1 MKKTCLVALL
11 TALLLVT
18 SCSEQTKE
26 EKQSLTNTVAP
37 QTECLVPTTPVKDQG
52 HSSLCWIYAMLATIE
67 SEHLM
72 MGDSV
77 NLSAHFVARSLIE
90 EEAERVYLSKGKESI
105 RLRGMA
111 QDLIDIIQRHGLT
124 HYDSFR
130 SEANYSVLKRK
141 ADMLVRQYAGRS
153 NGLQDMKTALCTLLD
168 NQIHPELRFVFMLG
182 AEYTPLEFAHS
193 VCMDDEYVAL
203 TSFSHHEYGQSFV
216 LEVPDNHGRHTFMNL
231 PLDSLMGHIDD
242 ALQRGH
248 PVCWEGD
255 SSEPLFSFAQGI
267 AKMTTDSVR
276 VTQKMRQQMFERL
289 QTTDD
294 HCMEIIGL
302 ASTPLG
308 KRYYICKNS
317 WGTKNPFGGL
327 MYLSENYVRAKTLAV
342 WMSQKAYYGE
352 DY

>member
-1 MKKTCLVALL
+1 MVLPAVF
-11 TALLLVT
+11 LLVT

-26 EKQSLTNTVAP
+26 EKRSQEKTVAP
-37 QTECLVPTTPVKDQG
+37 KTECLVPTTPVKNQG
-52 HSSLCWIYAMLATIE
+52 NSSLCWIYAMLATIE

-77 NLSAHFVARSLIE
+77 NLSPHFVARSLLE
-90 EEAERVYLSKGKESI
+90 EEAERVYLSKGKEHI

-111 QDLIDIIQRHGLT
+111 QDLIGMIQRHGLT
-124 HYDSFR
+124 HFDSFR
-130 SEANYSVLKRK
+130 SEANYNVVKRK
-141 ADMLVRQYAGRS
+141 AEMLVRQYVGRS
-153 NGLQDMKTALCTLLD
+153 NGLHDMKKALGTLLD
-168 NQIHPELRFVFMLG
+168 DQVHPELRFVFMLG

-203 TSFSHHEYGQSFV
+203 TSFSHHEYGRPFV
-216 LEVPDNHGRHTFMNL
+216 LDVPDNHGRHSFMNL

-267 AKMTTDSVR
+267 AKMETDSVR
-276 VTQKMRQQMFERL
+276 VTQQMRQQMFERL

-294 HCMEIIGL
+294 HCMEMIGM
-302 ASTPLG
+302 ARTPQG

-317 WGTKNPFGGL
+317 WGTENPFGGL
-327 MYLSENYVRAKTLAV
+327 MYLSENYVRAKTMAV
-342 WMSQKAYYGE
+342 WMSQRAYYGD